1 MIKLIKPTLLF
12 ISLMVALFLGNYL
25 KPSLKSIS
33 VEDMPNFSKI
43 VPESFGE
50 WVEVKDL
57 PMVIADPEMEKT
69 IDKIYNQ
76 TLNKTYKNADG
87 KRIML
92 SIAYGVNQSDS
103 MQAHKPEVCYPAQG
117 FVVKGTKKSVINVSN
132 MQIPVKLV
140 DTEMGSLRNEFVLYW
155 ILVGDKATS
164 GGVDRKIQQLSYGMR
179 GEIPDGLLFRVSSI
193 GDSADDEFKIQT
205 SFIVDLID
213 NVSVE
218 NKSALIGKP

>member
-1 MIKLIKPTLLF
+1 
-12 ISLMVALFLGNYL
+12 MVALFLGNYL

-164 GGVDRKIQQLSYGMR
+164 GGMDRKLQQLSYGLK
-179 GEIPDGLLFRVSSI
+179 GIVPDGLLFRVSSI
-193 GDSADDEFKIQT
+193 GQIAEEEYQLQEKFVI
-205 SFIVDLID
+205 DLI
-213 NVSVE
+213 NSVPEE
-218 NKSALIGKP
+218 NKILLIGVP